1 MINVQNFS
9 LKLDDLE
16 IFKDISFEIKENQIN
31 IIAGPNGAGK
41 TTLIKALAG
50 IIKKYKG
57 KISKS
62 TNKIFYLP
70 QKIIYPKSLTLWEY
84 LSSIFYSSNWKW
96 LLSKDEKE
104 QIVRVLEELELSHKQ
119 NLDIEKLSAGELQK
133 ANIALALLSDAKL
146 LLLDEPT
153 SNMDLINQMKVLETL
168 KHLKTRGITSLIIL
182 HDLNLASN
190 YGDYFIGISTE
201 HKLFTLKKNEF
212 FTKEIL
218 KKVYNLEFEIINNEK
233 NIFIQTFN

>member
-1 MINVQNFS
+1 MINVQNLS

-16 IFKDISFEIKENQIN
+16 IFKDIDFEIKENEIN
-31 IIAGPNGAGK
+31 VMVGPNGAGK
-41 TTLIKALAG
+41 TTLIKAITGA
-50 IIKKYKG
+50 IKNYKG

-70 QKIIYPKSLTLWEY
+70 QKITYPKNVTLWEY

-96 LLSKDEKE
+96 LLNKHEKE
-104 QIVRVLEELELSHKQ
+104 QIANVLEELELSRKQ

-133 ANIALALLSDAKL
+133 ANIALALLSGAEL

-168 KHLKTRGITSLIIL
+168 RHLKKCNITSLIIL

-190 YGDYFIGISTE
+190 YGDYFIGISAG
-201 HKLFTLKKNEF
+201 HKLFSYRKNKF
-212 FTKEIL
+212 FTKETL